1 MVQALTE
8 QHFTQGDVLEIT
20 RLKKELLQT
29 WMNRGVVAL
38 GEQNPGSGRRRL
50 YSALDIV
57 KLGLL
62 RRIADLGMELGIGRD
77 FAEGAERLLLGGRGL
92 EWEYHVPIRRKEAT
106 HEDIKV
112 TVIGSS
118 NMSPLTLKY
127 GGMVGDARDM
137 RVSHFTEPFEGT
149 GILDRRVHRMFEED
163 RPIDPER
170 RLVLAKAGTYAEPV
184 LIFPFGEVVN
194 GTLLQIVAKCE
205 GTLPALAEALT
216 RIADGRRRVDA
227 SADDGD

>member
-1 MVQALTE
+1 MTQALTE

-29 WMNRGVVAL
+29 WMNRGVVTL

-57 KLGLL
+57 KLGLM

-77 FAEGAERLLLGGRGL
+77 FAEDAERLLLSGRGL
-92 EWEYHVPIRRKEAT
+92 EWEYHVPVRRKDAT
-106 HEDIKV
+106 HEAIKV
-112 TVIGSS
+112 TIIGPS

-127 GGMVGDARDM
+127 GGTVGDARDM
-137 RVSHFTEPFEGT
+137 RVSQFTEPFEGT
-149 GILDRRVHRMFEED
+149 GILDRRVREMFKED

-170 RLVLAKAGTYAEPV
+170 RVALAKAGFYAEPV

-194 GTLLQIVAKCE
+194 GTLLQIAAKCE
-205 GTLPALAEALT
+205 STLPALAESLAH
-216 RIADGRRRVDA
+216 IADGRRRVEA
-227 SADDGD
+227 KADDED

>member
-1 MVQALTE
+1 MIQILTE

-29 WMNRGVVAL
+29 WMNRGVIVL

-50 YSALDIV
+50 YAALDIV

-62 RRIADLGMELGIGRD
+62 RRVADLGVELGLGRELAD
-77 FAEGAERLLLGGRGL
+77 EAEQLLISGRGV
-92 EWEYHVPIRRKEAT
+92 EWEYHLSIRKKEAT
-106 HEDIKV
+106 HEDVKI

-118 NMSPLTLKY
+118 NMSPLNLKY
-127 GGMVGDARDM
+127 GGIIGDAREM
-137 RVSHFTEPFEGT
+137 LVARFTEPFEGM
-149 GILDRRVHRMFEED
+149 GFFNRRTSTWGSEE

-170 RLVLAKAGTYAEPV
+170 RTALARAGVYAEPA

-194 GTLLQIVAKCE
+194 GTLLQIAAKCQD
-205 GTLPALAEALT
+205 TLPALDAALT
-216 RIADGRRRVDA
+216 RIAAGKAQRTRVAKDE
-227 SADDGD
+227 S